1 MLAASFCSFLEPGP
15 GAVRIR
21 QSLFSD
27 YPSRGGREA
36 AASRTI
42 AAVATLTYGSYLRID
57 DLLALQQPQSD
68 PPHHDELLFIVI
80 HQVYELWFL
89 QLLHEIE
96 GAMRNL
102 GDDAPLRAQKN
113 FRRIHAI
120 QHVLQEQV
128 DVLETMAPQ
137 DFNAFR
143 SRLNPASGF
152 QSAQFREIEFL
163 CGAQKTSYLA
173 FLEPTSDER
182 IRLERRLAEPTLY
195 DALKSLLA
203 RRGYATGTSE
213 ELIASY
219 KSIYEHAEER
229 YDLYLLLEDF
239 IEFDERFLLWRGRH
253 VKPGT
258 GGSLGVGYLEKTL
271 SKKFFPELW
280 AVRTELGD
288 AATY

>member
-1 MLAASFCSFLEPGP
+1 VS
-15 GAVRIR
+15 
-21 QSLFSD
+21 
-27 YPSRGGREA
+27 
-36 AASRTI
+36 
-42 AAVATLTYGSYLRID
+42 TLTYGSYLEID
-57 DLLALQQPQSD
+57 ELLALQHPQSN
-68 PPHHDELLFIVI
+68 PPAHDEMLFIII
-80 HQVYELWFL
+80 HQVYELWFK

-96 GAMRNL
+96 AAMRNL
-102 GDDAPLRAQKN
+102 AEDAPLRAQKN

-120 QHVLQEQV
+120 QHLLEEQV

-163 CGAQKTSYLA
+163 CGARKTSYLQ

-182 IRLERRLAEPTLY
+182 VRLERRLAEPTLY
-195 DALKSLLA
+195 DALKALLV
-203 RRGYATGTSE
+203 RRGYAAGSPE

-219 KSIYEHAEER
+219 KAIYEHAEER

-253 VKPGT
+253 VRMVERMIGMKPGT

-280 AVRTELGD
+280 AVRTELGNGT
-288 AATY
+288 AY